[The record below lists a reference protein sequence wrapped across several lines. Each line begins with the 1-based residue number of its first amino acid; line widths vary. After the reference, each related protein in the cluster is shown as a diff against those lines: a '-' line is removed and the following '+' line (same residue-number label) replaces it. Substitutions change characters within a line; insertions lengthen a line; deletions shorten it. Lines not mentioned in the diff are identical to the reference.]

1 MAGVD
6 NPFSS
11 AGDPDA
17 FKDAPL
23 FRELQR
29 IMQSS
34 SGPVNWELA
43 RQAGVAAV
51 VEAGED
57 PEPDPKDRHMFEE
70 AVRVA
75 ELHVARFTG
84 LEPPTDLVEV
94 KPVRR
99 AEWVNANTESLRAV
113 MEPAAQRMADALGR
127 AGENVLEGQDVSEV
141 AGLGAMLAQMGPIL
155 QGTQIGTVLGSL
167 AQHVMGQ
174 YDIAVPRGSDAA
186 LLFVTANIAAFEK
199 DWSLEPTEFRTFLAI
214 HEVTHRFEFA
224 RPWTTE
230 RFARLVD
237 DYLSGMTIDLQGVQA
252 RLASLDP
259 SDPGSMEQALG
270 GETLFG
276 PVMDDEQRLKLG
288 RIQAFMAAAEGYG
301 DHVTH
306 AVGSELLATYDRIQE
321 AMRRYREGESGDPVF
336 ERLLGVE
343 MQREQYV
350 AGREF
355 CDAVAE
361 QTDETTLARMWDS
374 SDAMPSLPE
383 IGEPVLWLSRTV

>member
-1 MAGVD
+1 MDTPSPLG
-6 NPFSS
+6 
-11 AGDPDA
+11 GDPDA

-51 VEAGED
+51 VEAGDD
-57 PEPDPKDRHMFEE
+57 PEPDPRERRGLEE

-84 LEPPTDLVEV
+84 LEPPTDIAEV
-94 KPVRR
+94 QPVRR
-99 AEWVNANTESLRAV
+99 TTWVNANTESLRAV

-127 AGENVLEGQDVSEV
+127 AGERALSGEEGSET
-141 AGLGAMLAQMGPIL
+141 AALGGMLAQMGPIL
-155 QGTQIGTVLGSL
+155 QGTQIGSVLGFL

-174 YDIAVPRGSDAA
+174 YDIAVPRGGDKA
-186 LLFVTANIAAFEK
+186 LLFVTANIAKFEK

-237 DYLSGMTIDLQGVQA
+237 DYLSGMTIDLEGVQA

-259 SDPGSMEQALG
+259 SDPDSMERALG
-270 GETLFG
+270 GEALFG
-276 PVMDDEQRLKLG
+276 PVMDTEQQLKLA

-301 DHVTH
+301 DHVMH
-306 AVGSELLATYDRIQE
+306 GVGSQLLATYDRIQE
-321 AMRRYREGESGDPVF
+321 AMRRYREGEAGDPVF

-343 MQREQYV
+343 MRREQYEAGRAFCDTV
-350 AGREF
+350 AGR
-355 CDAVAE
+355 
-361 QTDETTLARMWDS
+361 TDEATLARMWDS
-374 SDAMPSLPE
+374 ADAMPSLPE

>member
-1 MAGVD
+1 MADVD
-6 NPFSS
+6 NPPPF

-43 RQAGVAAV
+43 RQAGVASVA
-51 VEAGED
+51 EAGED
-57 PEPDPKDRHMFEE
+57 PEPNPAERHTLEE

-84 LEPPTDLVEV
+84 LEPPTDLVVV

-99 AEWVNANTESLRAV
+99 AGWVNANTESLRAV
-113 MEPAAQRMADALGR
+113 MEPAAQRMADALNR
-127 AGENVLEGQDVSEV
+127 AGESADAGEEA
-141 AGLGAMLAQMGPIL
+141 AGLSAMLAQMGPIL
-155 QGTQIGTVLGSL
+155 QGTQIGSVLGSL

-186 LLFVTANIAAFEK
+186 LLFVITNIAAFEK
-199 DWSLEPTEFRTFLAI
+199 NWSLEPTEFRTFLAI
-214 HEVTHRFEFA
+214 HEVTHHFGFA

-237 DYLSGMTIDLQGVQA
+237 DYLSGMTIDLQGVQS

-259 SDPGSMEQALG
+259 NDPGSMERALG

-276 PVMDDEQRLKLG
+276 PVMDDEQRLKLA

-321 AMRRYREGESGDPVF
+321 AMRRYRDGESGDPIF

-343 MQREQYV
+343 MQREHYE
-350 AGREF
+350 AGRAF
-355 CDAVAE
+355 CDAVAQ
-361 QTDETTLARMWDS
+361 QTDEVTLAKMWDS
-374 SDAMPSLPE
+374 ADAMPSLPE
-383 IGEPVLWLSRTV
+383 IREPVLWLSRTV

>member
-1 MAGVD
+1 MADVD
-6 NPFSS
+6 DPFPF

-57 PEPDPKDRHMFEE
+57 PEPDPAERHSFEE

-84 LEPPTDLVEV
+84 LEPPTDLALV

-113 MEPAAQRMADALGR
+113 MEPAAQRMADALSR
-127 AGENVLEGQDVSEV
+127 AGESAVAGDEGSEA

-155 QGTQIGTVLGSL
+155 QGTQIGSVLGSL

-199 DWSLEPTEFRTFLAI
+199 DWSMEPTEFRTFLAI

-259 SDPGSMEQALG
+259 DDPASVEKALG
-270 GETLFG
+270 GEALFG
-276 PVMDDEQRLKLG
+276 PVMDDEQRLKLA

-306 AVGSELLATYDRIQE
+306 GVGSELLATYDRIQE

-343 MQREQYV
+343 MRREQYA
-350 AGREF
+350 AGRAF
-355 CDAVAE
+355 CDAVAG
-361 QTDETTLARMWDS
+361 QTDEVTLARMWDS
-374 SDAMPSLPE
+374 TDAMPSLPE

>member
-1 MAGVD
+1 MADVD
-6 NPFSS
+6 NLFPPG
-11 AGDPDA
+11 GDPDA

-57 PEPDPKDRHMFEE
+57 PEPGPTERHRLEE

-84 LEPPTDLVEV
+84 LEPPTDLVDV

-99 AEWVNANTESLRAV
+99 AEWVNANTESLRPV
-113 MEPAAQRMADALGR
+113 MEPAAQRMSDALGR
-127 AGENVLEGQDVSEV
+127 AGESAIIGDEGSET
-141 AGLGAMLAQMGPIL
+141 AALGGMLAQMGPIL
-155 QGTQIGTVLGSL
+155 QGTQIGSVLGSL

-174 YDIAVPRGSDAA
+174 YDIAVPRGGDGA
-186 LLFVTANIAAFEK
+186 LLFVTANIAKFEK

-230 RFARLVD
+230 RFARLMD
-237 DYLSGMTIDLQGVQA
+237 DYLSGMTIDLEDVQA

-259 SDPGSMEQALG
+259 SDPGSVEKALG
-270 GETLFG
+270 GDALFG
-276 PVMDDEQRLKLG
+276 PVMDDEQRLKLA

-343 MQREQYV
+343 MHRDQYA
-350 AGREF
+350 AGRAF
-355 CDAVAE
+355 CDTVAA
-361 QTDETTLARMWDS
+361 QSDEATLAKMWDS
-374 SDAMPSLPE
+374 TDSMPSLPE

>member
-1 MAGVD
+1 MDTPIPAG
-6 NPFSS
+6 
-11 AGDPDA
+11 GDPDA

-51 VEAGED
+51 VEAGD
-57 PEPDPKDRHMFEE
+57 DPDPDPQERHGLEE

-84 LEPPTDLVEV
+84 LEPPPDIAEV
-94 KPVRR
+94 QPVRR
-99 AEWVNANTESLRAV
+99 TTWVNANTESLRAV

-127 AGENVLEGQDVSEV
+127 AGDHALGGEEGSET
-141 AGLGAMLAQMGPIL
+141 AALGGMLSQMGAIL
-155 QGTQIGTVLGSL
+155 QGTQIGSVLGFL

-174 YDIAVPRGSDAA
+174 YDIAVPRGGDKA
-186 LLFVTANIAAFEK
+186 LLFVTANIAKFEK

-237 DYLSGMTIDLQGVQA
+237 DYLSGMTIDLEGVQA

-259 SDPGSMEQALG
+259 SDPDAMERALDGQA
-270 GETLFG
+270 LFG
-276 PVMDDEQRLKLG
+276 PVMDVEQQLKLA

-301 DHVTH
+301 DHVMH
-306 AVGSELLATYDRIQE
+306 GVGSELLATYDRIQE

-343 MQREQYV
+343 MRREQYE
-350 AGREF
+350 AGRAF
-355 CDAVAE
+355 CDAVAA
-361 QTDETTLARMWDS
+361 QSDEATLSRMWDS
-374 SDAMPSLPE
+374 ADAMPSLPE
-383 IGEPVLWLSRTV
+383 ITEPVLWLSRTV

>member
-1 MAGVD
+1 MN
-6 NPFSS
+6 NPFPIG
-11 AGDPDA
+11 GDPDA

-57 PEPDPKDRHMFEE
+57 PEPDPQERHGLEE

-75 ELHVARFTG
+75 ELHVARFTV
-84 LEPPTDLVEV
+84 LEPPADIAEV
-94 KPVRR
+94 QPVRR
-99 AEWVNANTESLRAV
+99 TTWVNANTESLRAV

-127 AGENVLEGQDVSEV
+127 AGDRALGGQASET
-141 AGLGAMLAQMGPIL
+141 AALGGMLAQIGPIL
-155 QGTQIGTVLGSL
+155 QGTQIGSVLGFL

-174 YDIAVPRGSDAA
+174 YDIAVPRGGDKA
-186 LLFVTANIAAFEK
+186 LLFVTANIAKFEK

-237 DYLSGMTIDLQGVQA
+237 DYLSGMTIDLEGVQA

-259 SDPGSMEQALG
+259 SDPDAMERALDGQA
-270 GETLFG
+270 LFG
-276 PVMDDEQRLKLG
+276 PVMDVEQQLKLA
-288 RIQAFMAAAEGYG
+288 RIHAFMAAAEGYG
-301 DHVTH
+301 DHVMH
-306 AVGSELLATYDRIQE
+306 GVGSELLATYDRIQE

-343 MQREQYV
+343 MRREQYE
-350 AGREF
+350 AGRTF
-355 CDAVAE
+355 CDAVAA
-361 QTDETTLARMWDS
+361 QSDEATLSRMWDS
-374 SDAMPSLPE
+374 ADAMPSLPE
-383 IGEPVLWLSRTV
+383 ISEPILWLSRTV

>member
-1 MAGVD
+1 MADVD
-6 NPFSS
+6 NPSPLS
-11 AGDPDA
+11 GDPDA

-51 VEAGED
+51 ADAGED
-57 PEPDPKDRHMFEE
+57 PEPDPAERHTFEE

-84 LEPPTDLVEV
+84 LEPPTDLVV
-94 KPVRR
+94 VTPVRR
-99 AEWVNANTESLRAV
+99 AGWVNSNTESLRAV

-127 AGENVLEGQDVSEV
+127 AGDSEV
-141 AGLGAMLAQMGPIL
+141 ASDEPAGLGAMLAQMGPIL
-155 QGTQIGTVLGSL
+155 QGTQIGSVLGSL
-167 AQHVMGQ
+167 AHHVMGQ

-186 LLFVTANIAAFEK
+186 LLFVVSNIAAFEK
-199 DWSLEPTEFRTFLAI
+199 DWSLDPTEFRTFLAI
-214 HEVTHRFEFA
+214 HEVAHRFEFA

-237 DYLSGMTIDLQGVQA
+237 DYLSGMTIDLEGVQS

-259 SDPGSMEQALG
+259 SDPGSMEKALG
-270 GETLFG
+270 GQTLFG
-276 PVMDDEQRLKLG
+276 PVMDDEQRLKLA

-306 AVGSELLATYDRIQE
+306 GVGSQLLATYDRIQE
-321 AMRRYREGESGDPVF
+321 AMRRYREGESGDPIF

-343 MQREQYV
+343 MQRGQYQ
-350 AGREF
+350 AGRAF
-355 CDAVAE
+355 CDAVTE
-361 QTDETTLARMWDS
+361 RSDEATLARIWDS
-374 SDAMPSLPE
+374 ADAMPSLPE
-383 IGEPVLWLSRTV
+383 INEPVLWLSRTV

>member
-1 MAGVD
+1 MDTPSPLG
-6 NPFSS
+6 
-11 AGDPDA
+11 GDPDA

-51 VEAGED
+51 VEAGDD
-57 PEPDPKDRHMFEE
+57 PEPDPQERHGLEE

-84 LEPPTDLVEV
+84 LEPPTDIAEV
-94 KPVRR
+94 QPVRR
-99 AEWVNANTESLRAV
+99 TTWVNANTESLRAV

-127 AGENVLEGQDVSEV
+127 AGERALSGEEGSET
-141 AGLGAMLAQMGPIL
+141 AALGGMLAQMGPIL
-155 QGTQIGTVLGSL
+155 QGTQIGSVLGVL

-174 YDIAVPRGSDAA
+174 YDIAVPRSGDKA
-186 LLFVTANIAAFEK
+186 LLFVTANIAKFEK

-237 DYLSGMTIDLQGVQA
+237 DYLSGMTIDLEGVQA

-259 SDPGSMEQALG
+259 SDPDSMERALG
-270 GETLFG
+270 GEALFG
-276 PVMDDEQRLKLG
+276 PVMDVEQQLKLA

-301 DHVTH
+301 DHVMH
-306 AVGSELLATYDRIQE
+306 GVGSQLLATYDRIQE
-321 AMRRYREGESGDPVF
+321 AMRRYREGESGDPIF

-343 MQREQYV
+343 MRREQYEQGRAFCDTV
-350 AGREF
+350 AG
-355 CDAVAE
+355 
-361 QTDETTLARMWDS
+361 QTDEATLARMWDS
-374 SDAMPSLPE
+374 ADAMPSLPE